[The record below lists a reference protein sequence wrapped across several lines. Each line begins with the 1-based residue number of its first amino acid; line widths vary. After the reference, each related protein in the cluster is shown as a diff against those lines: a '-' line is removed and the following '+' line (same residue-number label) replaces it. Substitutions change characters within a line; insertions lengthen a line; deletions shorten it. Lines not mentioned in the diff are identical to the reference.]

1 MIDVGRCIRILSP
14 LLTVL
19 TGSKCERSDKIRK
32 RFSIKFLAHL
42 IPPPDAGMPTRRLN
56 THFSQKAPAL
66 PKRKAGNPYANIRQV
81 LVIAIMVMMVAA
93 MIVIVVIVVI
103 TIMVV
108 AVIICRSG
116 RRRDRAEQQS

>member
-1 MIDVGRCIRILSP
+1 
-14 LLTVL
+14 
-19 TGSKCERSDKIRK
+19 
-32 RFSIKFLAHL
+32 
-42 IPPPDAGMPTRRLN
+42 MPTRRLN
-56 THFSQKAPAL
+56 THFSQKAAACTPAL